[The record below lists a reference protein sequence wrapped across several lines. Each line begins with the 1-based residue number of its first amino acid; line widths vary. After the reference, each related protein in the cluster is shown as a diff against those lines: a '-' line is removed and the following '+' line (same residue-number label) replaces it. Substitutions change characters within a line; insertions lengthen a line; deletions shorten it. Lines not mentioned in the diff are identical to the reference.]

1 MIPKKLSKKKKKM
14 PGDIILYI
22 YVYHKWQSYDVWYLR
37 YGALQTELFVNLD
50 RFLPFYPPMDPENQN
65 FEKMKKKK
73 TLEYIIIL
81 PMCTINDSR
90 MMYGSGDMECNGQN
104 FLSFWTIFCF
114 FYPPNNPKNQKF
126 EKMKKMPADIIIL
139 HICTIN
145 DNHMMY
151 CFWDMKHD
159 RQNFFVISDHFL
171 PFYPTNNPKNQN
183 LKKLKK
189 AWRYYHF
196 KHVYHKWQSYDVWFL
211 RYWAWQTNYFVI
223 KNSWRYHH
231 FT

>member
-1 MIPKKLSKKKKKM
+1 MMYGTWDMEHYRQNFLSIWTVFCPFTPLWTLKIKILKKWKKK
-14 PGDIILYI
+14 
-22 YVYHKWQSYDVWYLR
+22 Q
-37 YGALQTELFVNLD
+37 
-50 RFLPFYPPMDPENQN
+50 
-65 FEKMKKKK
+65 KK

-90 MMYGSGDMECNGQN
+90 MMYGSWDMECNGQN
-104 FLSFWTIFCF
+104 FLSFWTIFCL

-139 HICTIN
+139 HICMIN

-151 CFWDMKHD
+151 CFWDMKRD

-183 LKKLKK
+183 FKKLKK

-196 KHVYHKWQSYDVWFL
+196 KHVCHKWQSYDVWFL
-211 RYWAWQTNYFVI
+211 KYLAWWTDFFVI
-223 KNSWRYHH
+223 LDHFCPFTPPPLPKNQKNQNLEKMVNKKCLEIS
-231 FT
+231 